1 MKKIVIFTGNELR
14 HLFIHNYFIKS
25 KIKLLKTFSETTDQD
40 IKKRLGNNFK
50 NNSILKKHFKLRDE
64 SEKVFFNEIKKN
76 NLKKIKFINK
86 GEINSE
92 KIFKEIIKLN
102 PDLIISFGCSLIND
116 RIIKKFKKKIINIH
130 LGISPY
136 YRGSGTNI
144 WTLINN
150 EPFLFGATFML
161 IDKGIDTGKILQQFR
176 ANIFK
181 NDTPHDIG
189 NRLIYNLP
197 VYLEKIITNYNNK
210 KNYKKITIIPKKE
223 KYYITKDFTEQMCKK
238 LYLNFK
244 KNLIEKYLKN
254 KNKKQKKYPIIQ
266 RKVFL

>member
-102 PDLIISFGCSLIND
+102 QDLIISFVCSLIID
-116 RIIKKFKKKIINIH
+116 RIIKKFKKK
-130 LGISPY
+130 
-136 YRGSGTNI
+136 
-144 WTLINN
+144 
-150 EPFLFGATFML
+150 
-161 IDKGIDTGKILQQFR
+161 
-176 ANIFK
+176 
-181 NDTPHDIG
+181 
-189 NRLIYNLP
+189 
-197 VYLEKIITNYNNK
+197 
-210 KNYKKITIIPKKE
+210 
-223 KYYITKDFTEQMCKK
+223 
-238 LYLNFK
+238 
-244 KNLIEKYLKN
+244 
-254 KNKKQKKYPIIQ
+254 
-266 RKVFL
+266 